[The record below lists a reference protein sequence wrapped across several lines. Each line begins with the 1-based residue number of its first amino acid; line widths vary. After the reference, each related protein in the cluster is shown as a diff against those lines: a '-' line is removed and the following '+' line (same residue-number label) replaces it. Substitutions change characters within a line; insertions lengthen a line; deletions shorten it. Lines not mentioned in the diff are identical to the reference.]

1 MGLFGAGDP
10 PCPAGSICSG
20 QARTF
25 VGKKTSPGAAGT
37 TNVTDPGTGIYHAS
51 TTKLNTDGSS
61 TTEVYIIKDD
71 KWQKAATTTDG
82 GKTYTFDDDVAG
94 AGFQNE
100 LKNPEGALHKN
111 VDAGVN
117 KAADDASVPQTDKAK
132 LLDSNKN
139 KAENDNSESDT
150 KPAVAPAEEGG
161 GGGQTEESTEGTRT
175 SFPNLRYPI
184 NVADS
189 KQDIIKFDMHEYVPS
204 EVGKSGSGDGVS
216 FGFERGELGSSIGSV
231 VLPIPSGISDQ
242 NKADWGSN
250 SMTALDIA
258 KAEIARSAIFDGLTT
273 GAEKVTQYM
282 DAVKRNSG
290 ATVSAVGNSL
300 AAAAAGVDG
309 QALLS
314 RTTGQVL
321 NPNMELLFKGPSLRP
336 FSFKFQLSP
345 RDSKEASTVIKIL
358 RFFKQG
364 SAPIRSK
371 SNLFLKSPHVFRI
384 KYVRMGANGELHRG
398 LNTFKTCALQGV
410 GVNYTPT
417 GNYATY
423 SDGVMVSY
431 DLTLS
436 FSEITPIFNDD
447 YGDSD
452 NDQFIGF

>member
-1 MGLFGAGDP
+1 MASANSKPSKVTVSEKQGKSSSKGVDNYYKTEVTTLGD
-10 PCPAGSICSG
+10 GSIKRETF
-20 QARTF
+20 RTDAQGNNA
-25 VGKKTSPGAAGT
+25 VKVQEVSVKDGKVTSSTISSNATAGEKRALNKPDSPLRNSIRTQTEDAADQVIKNETEAAAGGQT
-37 TNVTDPGTGIYHAS
+37 SIGKQNA
-51 TTKLNTDGSS
+51 
-61 TTEVYIIKDD
+61 EV
-71 KWQKAATTTDG
+71 
-82 GKTYTFDDDVAG
+82 VAG
-94 AGFQNE
+94 GSGN
-100 LKNPEGALHKN
+100 N
-111 VDAGVN
+111 
-117 KAADDASVPQTDKAK
+117 AD
-132 LLDSNKN
+132 
-139 KAENDNSESDT
+139 NDNSESNA
-150 KPAVAPAEEGG
+150 KPAPPS
-161 GGGQTEESTEGTRT
+161 QTEESASGTRT

-184 NVADS
+184 NIAKT

-204 EVGKSGSGDGVS
+204 KVAKIGQANA
-216 FGFERGELGSSIGSV
+216 FGFSRGELGPSIGSV

-258 KAEIARSAIFDGLTT
+258 KAEIARRAIFNGLSDG
-273 GAEKVTQYM
+273 AKAVSDYM
-282 DAVKRNSG
+282 EAVKQNSG
-290 ATVSAVGNSL
+290 ATATALGNSL

-345 RDSKEASTVIKIL
+345 RDKEEANQVIKIL

-371 SNLFLKSPHVFRI
+371 SNLFLKSPHIFRI
-384 KYVRMGANGELHRG
+384 KYVRMGEEGELHRG
-398 LNTFKTCALQGV
+398 LNAFKTCALQSV

-431 DLTLS
+431 DLSMS

-447 YGDSD
+447 YGTGD

>member
-1 MGLFGAGDP
+1 MASANSKPSKVTVSEKQGRSSSKGVDNYYKTEVTTLGD
-10 PCPAGSICSG
+10 GSIKRETFRTDAQGNNGVKVQEVSVDKDGKISSNEISSNATSAERRDLNNSDSQLRNSIRTQTEDANEQVIKNETEAAAGG
-20 QARTF
+20 QTSI
-25 VGKKTSPGAAGT
+25 GKKNA
-37 TNVTDPGTGIYHAS
+37 
-51 TTKLNTDGSS
+51 
-61 TTEVYIIKDD
+61 EV
-71 KWQKAATTTDG
+71 
-82 GKTYTFDDDVAG
+82 VAG
-94 AGFQNE
+94 GSGNNAG
-100 LKNPEGALHKN
+100 
-111 VDAGVN
+111 
-117 KAADDASVPQTDKAK
+117 
-132 LLDSNKN
+132 
-139 KAENDNSESDT
+139 NDNSESDT
-150 KPAVAPAEEGG
+150 KPAALQAEAA
-161 GGGQTEESTEGTRT
+161 TDGTRT

-184 NVADS
+184 NVANT

-204 EVGKSGSGDGVS
+204 KAAASGSS
-216 FGFERGELGSSIGSV
+216 QFGFSRGELGPSIGSV

-258 KAEIARSAIFDGLTT
+258 KADIAREAILNGVSK
-273 GAEKVTQYM
+273 GAEKASDYIDRVRENAG
-282 DAVKRNSG
+282 AVSEALG
-290 ATVSAVGNSL
+290 TAL
-300 AAAAAGVDG
+300 AAAAAGVES

-314 RTTGQVL
+314 RSTGQVL

-345 RDSKEASTVIKIL
+345 RDKEEANQVIKIL

-371 SNLFLKSPHVFRI
+371 SNLFLKYPHIFRI
-384 KYVRMGANGELHRG
+384 KYVRMGEEGELHRG
-398 LNTFKTCALQGV
+398 LNAFKTCALQSV

-431 DLTLS
+431 DLSMS

-447 YGDSD
+447 YGTGD